1 MATDQ
6 QFVHL
11 RIHSEYSMVDGMVR
25 INQLVSA
32 AASKGMSAIAI
43 SDQSNLFGLVK
54 FYSAAIKAGVK
65 PIVACDFWVAPES
78 TEDDPSLI
86 VLIAQNDIGY
96 RHMSEL
102 LSRGYLEGQRLGRA
116 VVEHEWIREKSEGLI
131 ALSAAR
137 AGDIGRALISGRRDV
152 AEDRLNRWM
161 KTFPD
166 RFYLELHRTHRDDED
181 KHTHLAVALAQ
192 RHSCPVVAT
201 NDVRFLSQDEY
212 EAHEVRVCIHDGR
225 TLDDPR
231 RERRYSDQQYL
242 KSSEEMCELFS
253 DIPEA
258 IENSLEIARRCSVTI
273 DLGHN
278 YLPEY
283 PIPEGMTT
291 EEFFEKESREGLE
304 KRLTQLLDRDAED
317 FQEKRK
323 PYDERLGFELGV
335 INQMGFPGYFL
346 IVMEFIQWAKQNNI
360 PVGPGRG
367 SGSGSLVAYALQITD
382 LDPLKY
388 DLLFER
394 FLNPE
399 RVSMPDFDV
408 DFCMEGRDRVIQHV
422 SERYGRQAVSQIIT
436 FGTMAAKAVVRDVAR
451 VQGKPYG
458 LADKLSKLI
467 PFDPGMTLTKALV
480 EEPLL
485 KEFVDRNE
493 EVQEIMEMAFKLEGL
508 ARNVGKHAGGVVI
521 APTRLTD
528 FSPIYCDED
537 GTGLMTQFDKYDV
550 EMAGLVKFDF
560 LGLRTL
566 TVIDWALNSINRRV
580 EQEGGERVDI
590 DLIPLDDPA
599 VFRMLRQAKT
609 TAVFQLESRGMK
621 DLIKKLLPDT
631 FEDIVALVALFRPG
645 PMLMADDFINRK
657 HGRDEVDYLHPDL
670 EPVLRN
676 TYGVMLYQE
685 QVMQI
690 AQVLADYSIA
700 QADILRRAMGKKDA
714 GEMAK
719 QRETFLRGTTAK
731 AIPQQQA
738 SYIFDLMEKFAGYG
752 FNKSHSVAYALV
764 AYQTAWLKVHYP
776 DDFMAA
782 VLSADM
788 QATEKVVTNIEEC
801 REMGLVIVPPDI
813 NRGQFRFVADGKG
826 KIIYGLGAIKGLGE
840 GPIESIVHARSTEG
854 QFKNL
859 FDLCERVESRKLN
872 KRVLE
877 AMVGSGALDHLVPDS
892 VLDTAVE
899 KEITKEPIPDA
910 SSASPGDR
918 AYKEALNWKRA
929 LLALNQEDAT
939 KMAEQKARDQSSGH
953 VDLFGEGSF
962 ANDHGNYNHS
972 DLLRSWSHKDRL
984 HKENETLG
992 LYLTG
997 HPIEVYDQELKHL
1010 TRYKIKDLR
1019 PSRDPVTIAGWVISL
1034 RSIKLKRGGTRA
1046 LVMLDDQ
1053 SGRIELSVMGSVLE
1067 ECREKL
1073 QKNTVLV
1080 VKGSVSDDDFSGGLS
1095 MRATDVWNLVQA
1107 REKSIKQLRVVLDSG
1122 KLEAD
1127 FSARLAR
1134 LLEPYKGTQG
1144 CRVSIDYS
1152 CVDASARLIL
1162 GDAWRVRPHDDLIEK
1177 LQDHYG
1183 TEHVVLDY

>member
-1 MATDQ
+1 MTKNQ

-25 INQLVSA
+25 IKPLVAA
-32 AASKGMSAIAI
+32 AASKGMPAIAI

-54 FYSAAIKAGVK
+54 FYSAAMKAGVK
-65 PIVACDFWVAPES
+65 PIVASDFWVAPENP
-78 TEDDPSLI
+78 EDDPSLI
-86 VLIAQNDIGY
+86 VLLAQNDIGY
-96 RHMSEL
+96 RHLSEL
-102 LSRGYLEGQRLGRA
+102 LSRGYLKGQRFGRA
-116 VVEHEWIREKSEGLI
+116 VVDREWIKEKSEGLI
-131 ALSAAR
+131 ALSAAKV
-137 AGDIGRALISGRRDV
+137 GDIGRALISGRPEV
-152 AEDRLNRWM
+152 ADDRLAHWM
-161 KTFPD
+161 SIFPN
-166 RFYLELHRTHRDDED
+166 RFYIELHRTGRGDEE
-181 KHTHLAVALAQ
+181 KYNHLALELAQ
-192 RHSCPVVAT
+192 RRSCPVVAT
-201 NDVRFLSQDEY
+201 NDVRFLTQDEY

-231 RERRYSDQQYL
+231 REKRYSDQQYL

-291 EEFFEKESREGLE
+291 EQFFEKESREGLE
-304 KRLTQLLDRDAED
+304 KRLDQILDRESEE
-317 FQEKRK
+317 FQKKRK
-323 PYDERLGFELGV
+323 PYDERLAFELGV

-382 LDPLKY
+382 LDPLRY

-422 SERYGRQAVSQIIT
+422 SERYGREAVSQIIT

-467 PFDPGMTLTKALV
+467 PFDPGMTLTRALE

-485 KEFVDRNE
+485 KDFVDRNE

-566 TVIDWALNSINRRV
+566 TIIDWTVNSINRRI
-580 EQEGGERVDI
+580 EQEGGDPVDI
-590 DLIPLDDPA
+590 DRISLDDPA
-599 VFRMLRQAKT
+599 VFKMLRQAKT

-690 AQVLADYSIA
+690 AQVLADYSMA
-700 QADILRRAMGKKDA
+700 QADLLRRAMGKKDA
-714 GEMAK
+714 NEMAK
-719 QRETFLRGTTAK
+719 QRETFLKGTAAK
-731 AIPQQQA
+731 GIPQKQA

-788 QATEKVVTNIEEC
+788 QTTEKVVTNIEEC
-801 REMGLVIVPPDI
+801 RAMGLEIVPPDI
-813 NRGQFRFVADGKG
+813 NRGQFRFVADGNG

-840 GPIESIVHARSTEG
+840 GPVESIVEARSTGKMFED
-854 QFKNL
+854 L
-859 FDLCERVESRKLN
+859 FDFCERVESRKLN

-877 AMVGSGALDHLVPDS
+877 ALVSSGALDNLVPDS
-892 VLDTAVE
+892 VLESVVDKALAREPVTGAGPGSQSDRAE
-899 KEITKEPIPDA
+899 KEN
-910 SSASPGDR
+910 
-918 AYKEALNWKRA
+918 LNWKRA
-929 LLALNQEDAT
+929 LLAMNQEDAI
-939 KMAEQKARDQSSGH
+939 KMAEQKARDQVSGH
-953 VDLFGEGSF
+953 NDLFGKMSY
-962 ANDHGNYNHS
+962 ANDHENYNHL
-972 DLLRSWSHKDRL
+972 DLVRTWSHKDRL
-984 HKENETLG
+984 HRENEALG

-997 HPIEVYDQELKHL
+997 HPIEIYDSELKHL
-1010 TRYKIKDLR
+1010 ARHRIKDLR
-1019 PSRDPVTIAGWVISL
+1019 PSRGSVTIAGWVISL

-1046 LVMLDDQ
+1046 LVTLDDQ

-1067 ECREKL
+1067 ESREKL

-1080 VKGSVSDDDFSGGLS
+1080 VRGNVSDDDFSGGLA
-1095 MRATDVWNLVQA
+1095 MRATEVWNLLQA
-1107 REKSIKQLRVVLDSG
+1107 REKSVKQVCVSLSSCDLD
-1122 KLEAD
+1122 AD
-1127 FSARLAR
+1127 FSSDLAR
-1134 LLEPYKGTQG
+1134 LLEPYKGEEG
-1144 CRVSIDYS
+1144 CRVSIDYN
-1152 CVDASARLIL
+1152 CAVASARVML
-1162 GDAWRVRPHDDLIEK
+1162 GDGWRVRPHDDLIEK
-1177 LQDHYG
+1177 LQDRYG
-1183 TEHVVLDY
+1183 AGQVALEY